1 MALPQLNDIPKYE
14 TIIPSTKKSVR
25 FRPFL
30 VKEQK
35 VLLMALE
42 SQDEKNLVHAITDTL
57 ESCIIDPIKLS
68 NLTTFDVEYLFTQ
81 IRSKAVGESTNVG
94 LNCKSCEHTNEIK
107 INLDKIN
114 IEVPKKIPS
123 IKINDTYTLTMR
135 YPSYKQAIEMELAED
150 NKTITQ
156 QMYNA
161 IIASLDT
168 LQTDDEVIQF
178 DDEPKEEI
186 ERFLEQLNGQQF
198 EQLLKF
204 VQEMPKLK
212 HEIDY
217 ICESCGEQNKVVL
230 EGMSDFFM

>member
-1 MALPQLNDIPKYE
+1 M
-14 TIIPSTKKSVR
+14 
-25 FRPFL
+25 
-30 VKEQK
+30 
-35 VLLMALE
+35 
-42 SQDEKNLVHAITDTL
+42 
-57 ESCIIDPIKLS
+57 
-68 NLTTFDVEYLFTQ
+68 
-81 IRSKAVGESTNVG
+81 
-94 LNCKSCEHTNEIK
+94 
-107 INLDKIN
+107 
-114 IEVPKKIPS
+114 PKKIPS

-168 LQTDDEVIQF
+168 LQTEDEVIQF

-204 VQEMPKLK
+204 IQEMPKLK
-212 HEIDY
+212 HEINY
-217 ICESCGEQNKVVL
+217 KCESCGEQNKVVL